1 MIKCANIVGVLI
13 LLFCSFTSLATDISW
28 SQFQE
33 AKKGSITVY
42 FRSTEPFM
50 IVNENGTLKGLEYE
64 MMMGFKYYLLN
75 HYGLNLDI
83 NWQRKNSFREIYNH
97 IKNDSKIGDF
107 GLDIISKIP
116 EREAEV
122 QFSAPYFPDI
132 QVLITHRDAPFISYR
147 GEFSDLFMGYH
158 AISVKQTTY
167 DKYLHELK
175 VDHDMDFDI
184 EYISS
189 SNDIIKNIEKNKKAF
204 GYVDL
209 PNYILALNNNLNIKR
224 LNLMSKKGFGYCLVF
239 NPESDWTIPFNEY
252 LQSEEFKLLKTNG
265 IQKYLG
271 YDVNELIQH
280 IAEGENEEI
289 VLLQKEKQFMNEELY
304 QIEKKS
310 KEQTYIQNILLA
322 SIILALIFAYFLYNS
337 NRVKSKANEILTK
350 HRQMIEQQNALL
362 SRRNEELVARDEEKN
377 NFIHILSHDLRA
389 PINNITGLAK
399 ILGMAGEDELN
410 EEQLRMINHIATE
423 SRRLNKMVTRIL
435 DIEKIESKTSE
446 QFERL
451 DLKEILQHVIENYN
465 TQASA
470 KNITVES
477 NLQEAVEVMGDE
489 QYLFHVFENL
499 LSNGIKFS
507 PHGTRVFIDLKTE
520 GHLAVVEIKD
530 EGPGMTDEDQRNMFK
545 KFQVLSAKATAG
557 ERSTGLG
564 LSIVNKYIGLLGGEL
579 ECDSEPGMGTTFI
592 VKLSLA

>member
-1 MIKCANIVGVLI
+1 MI
-13 LLFCSFTSLATDISW
+13 LLFCSFTSLATDITW
-28 SQFQE
+28 SQFQKE
-33 AKKGSITVY
+33 KEGSITIY
-42 FRSTEPFM
+42 YRSTEPFL

-75 HYGLNLDI
+75 HYGLNLEL
-83 NWQRKNSFREIYNH
+83 NWERKDSFRDIYNH
-97 IKNDSKIGDF
+97 IKENSKVGDF

-116 EREAEV
+116 EREKEV
-122 QFSAPYFPDI
+122 KFSAPYFPDI
-132 QVLITHRDAPFISYR
+132 QVLITHRDAPFVSSR
-147 GEFSDLFMGYH
+147 PEFAQLFSDYH

-175 VDHDMDFDI
+175 EDHDMDFEI

-224 LNLMSKKGFGYCLVF
+224 LNLMSQKGFGYCLIF
-239 NPESDWTIPFNEY
+239 HPESDWTIPFDEY
-252 LQSEEFKLLKTNG
+252 LASEEFRILKTNG

-271 YDVNELIQH
+271 YDVNELIQY
-280 IAEGENEEI
+280 IADGENEEI

-304 QIEKKS
+304 LIEKKS
-310 KEQTYIQNILLA
+310 QEQTYIQNILLA

-399 ILGMAGEDELN
+399 ILAMTGETELN
-410 EEQLRMINHIATE
+410 EEQQRMINHIATE

-465 TQASA
+465 TQSSS
-470 KNITVES
+470 KNISVVS
-477 NLQEAVEVMGDE
+477 NLQEGVEVMGDE

-507 PHGTRVFIDLKTE
+507 PHGTNVYIDLKTE
-520 GHLAVVEIKD
+520 GPLAIVEIKD
-530 EGPGMTDEDQRNMFK
+530 EGPGMTEEDQRNMFK